1 LKPTFKDLQGKF
13 DYAMSQ
19 QKPVVAL
26 VGRPN
31 VGKSTL
37 FNRLVGQRKAI
48 VEDLAGTTR
57 DRLYGDADWG
67 GRDFIVVD
75 TGGLEFNTLPPVQQ
89 SDTTGFQAG
98 VASRLFLKE
107 IRAQAELAI
116 AEADVIV
123 FLVDAEANLT
133 GADQDVAALL
143 RRTEKPVLLAVNK
156 ADNQKRRAEAVDFYS
171 LGLTEPIPVSAL
183 HGTGTGDLLDAI
195 VAALPPAEA
204 EEEAE
209 DETIKIAILGRPNVG
224 KSSLLNKML
233 GEERVIV
240 SDVPG
245 TTRDAIDTAIH
256 YEGLDLILIDTAG
269 IRRRG
274 KIETGVEKY
283 SFLRSLKAVSRADVC
298 LLLIDATDMIIA
310 QDAHIAGYIIEEAK
324 SVVVIVNK
332 WDLVEKDTNTINDFT
347 DRIRTELKFLDFVP
361 VLFISAKTGQ
371 RVEKVL
377 PLALQVQEE
386 RLRRMSTGELNRLL
400 REAVAKNPPKG
411 GQRARLKFFYA
422 TQAGVD
428 PPTFVFFVNDRSLVH
443 FSYERYLE
451 NNIRARY
458 GFLGTPLRLVFRSR
472 GEKGER

>member
-1 LKPTFKDLQGKF
+1 
-13 DYAMSQ
+13 MSQ
-19 QKPVVAL
+19 QKPIVAL

-57 DRLYGDADWG
+57 DRLYGDAEWA

-75 TGGLEFNTLPPVQQ
+75 TGGLDFDAAPPPANQ

-98 VASRLFLKE
+98 VASRLFLRE
-107 IRAQAELAI
+107 IREQAEIAI
-116 AEADVIV
+116 AEAEVIV
-123 FLVDAEANLT
+123 LLVDGEAGLT
-133 GADQDVAALL
+133 SADHDVAALL
-143 RRTEKPVLLAVNK
+143 RRTDKPVILAVNK
-156 ADNQKRRAEAVDFYS
+156 ADNQKRRSEAVEFYA
-171 LGLTEPIPVSAL
+171 LGLGDPIPVSAL
-183 HGTGTGDLLDAI
+183 HGTGSGDLLDAI
-195 VAALPPAEA
+195 VAGLPPAEM
-204 EEEAE
+204 ETEAE
-209 DETIKIAILGRPNVG
+209 DEAIKIAILGRPNVG
-224 KSSLLNKML
+224 KSSLLNKLL

-245 TTRDAIDTAIH
+245 TTRDAIDMPIQ
-256 YEGLDLILIDTAG
+256 YEGLDVVLIDTAG

-274 KIETGVEKY
+274 KIEGGVEKY

-298 LLLIDATDMIIA
+298 LLLIDAVDMVTA
-310 QDAHIAGYIIEEAK
+310 QDAHIAGYILEEAK

-332 WDLVEKDTNTINDFT
+332 WDLVEKDTNTMNEYT
-347 DRIRTELKFLDFVP
+347 SRVRTELKFLDYVP
-361 VLFISAKTGQ
+361 VLFISAKSGQ
-371 RVEKVL
+371 RVDKVL

-386 RLRRMSTGELNRLL
+386 RLRRISTGEVNRLL

-411 GQRARLKFFYA
+411 AQRHRLKFYYA

-428 PPTFVFFVNDRSLVH
+428 PPTFVFFVNDRTLVH

-451 NNIRARY
+451 NTIREQY

-472 GEKGER
+472 GEKG

>member
-1 LKPTFKDLQGKF
+1 
-13 DYAMSQ
+13 MSQ
-19 QKPVVAL
+19 QKPIVAL

-57 DRLYGDADWG
+57 DRLYGDADWA

-75 TGGLEFNTLPPVQQ
+75 TGGLDFDAAPPPPAGPSRSRGEGGV
-89 SDTTGFQAG
+89 TGFQAG
-98 VASRLFLKE
+98 VASRLFLRE
-107 IRAQAELAI
+107 IREQAEIAI
-116 AEADVIV
+116 AEAEVIV
-123 FLVDAEANLT
+123 LLVDGEAGLT
-133 GADQDVAALL
+133 SADQDVAALL
-143 RRTEKPVLLAVNK
+143 RRTDKPVILAVNK
-156 ADNQKRRAEAVDFYS
+156 ADNQKRRSEAVEFYA
-171 LGLTEPIPVSAL
+171 LGLGDPIPVSAL

-195 VAALPPAEA
+195 VAGLPPAEVEA
-204 EEEAE
+204 EAE

-224 KSSLLNKML
+224 KSSLLNKLL

-245 TTRDAIDTAIH
+245 TTRDAIDMPIQ
-256 YEGLDLILIDTAG
+256 YEGLDVVLIDTAG

-274 KIETGVEKY
+274 KIEGGVEKY

-298 LLLIDATDMIIA
+298 LLLIDAVDMVTA
-310 QDAHIAGYIIEEAK
+310 QDAHIAGYILEEAK
-324 SVVVIVNK
+324 SVVVIINK
-332 WDLVEKDTNTINDFT
+332 WDLVEKDTNTMNEYT
-347 DRIRTELKFLDFVP
+347 ARVRNELKFLDYVP
-361 VLFISAKTGQ
+361 VLFISAKSGQ
-371 RVEKVL
+371 RVDKVL

-386 RLRRMSTGELNRLL
+386 RLRRISTGEVNRLL

-411 GQRARLKFFYA
+411 AQRHRLKFYYA

-428 PPTFVFFVNDRSLVH
+428 PPTFVFFVNDRTLVH

-451 NNIRARY
+451 NTIREQY

-472 GEKGER
+472 GEKG

>member
-1 LKPTFKDLQGKF
+1 
-13 DYAMSQ
+13 MSQ
-19 QKPVVAL
+19 QKPIVAL

-57 DRLYGDADWG
+57 DRLYGDADWA

-75 TGGLEFNTLPPVQQ
+75 TGGLDFDAAPPPPAGPSRSRGEGGV
-89 SDTTGFQAG
+89 TGFQAG
-98 VASRLFLKE
+98 VASRLFLRE
-107 IRAQAELAI
+107 IREQAEIAI
-116 AEADVIV
+116 AEAEVIV
-123 FLVDAEANLT
+123 LLVDGEAGLT
-133 GADQDVAALL
+133 SADQDVAALL
-143 RRTEKPVLLAVNK
+143 RRTDKPVILAVNK
-156 ADNQKRRAEAVDFYS
+156 ADNQKRRSEAVEFYA
-171 LGLTEPIPVSAL
+171 LGLGDPIPVSAL

-195 VAALPPAEA
+195 VAGLPPAETEA
-204 EEEAE
+204 EAE

-224 KSSLLNKML
+224 KSSLLNKLL

-245 TTRDAIDTAIH
+245 TTRDAIDMPIQ
-256 YEGLDLILIDTAG
+256 YEGLDVVLIDTAG

-274 KIETGVEKY
+274 KIEGGVEKY

-298 LLLIDATDMIIA
+298 LLLIDAVDMVTA
-310 QDAHIAGYIIEEAK
+310 QDAHIAGYILEEAK
-324 SVVVIVNK
+324 SVVVIINK
-332 WDLVEKDTNTINDFT
+332 WDLVEKDTNTMNEYT
-347 DRIRTELKFLDFVP
+347 ARVRSELKFLDYVP
-361 VLFISAKTGQ
+361 VLFISAKSGQ
-371 RVEKVL
+371 RVDKVL

-386 RLRRMSTGELNRLL
+386 RLRRISTGEVNRLL
-400 REAVAKNPPKG
+400 REAVTKNPPKG
-411 GQRARLKFFYA
+411 AQRHRLKFYYA

-428 PPTFVFFVNDRSLVH
+428 PPTFVFFVNDRNLVH

-451 NNIRARY
+451 NTIREQY

-472 GEKGER
+472 GEKG